1 MKTTK
6 ITIAGWQ
13 DRLDSRWKSLP
24 VKRQRKYTRILF
36 MAYLCLTAGILAQ
49 YCAQAGQA
57 QPMVIRH
64 IDNKGVTTAAE
75 KQGNHQSI
83 KKQAYENR

>member
-24 VKRQRKYTRILF
+24 VEKQRKYTRILLIV
-36 MAYLCLTAGILAQ
+36 YLCLTAGILAQ
-49 YCAQAGQA
+49 YCTHAGKA
-57 QPMVIRH
+57 EPMLIRH

-75 KQGNHQSI
+75 KQGNKQSI